1 MSRLGAAA
9 LDGNQVDDVELS
21 SGARKQPRQVPRGG
35 GCGRARRIPSR
46 LVCREER
53 VLSARDVSGAQA
65 NPTELCERPPELP
78 AQIGAQL
85 LTGGKRFLLSLEAGE
100 VADRIPGSRFEMIT
114 GAGASHVV
122 PIERPDDFN
131 RLVTRFL
138 AASAAT
144 GVSASPVTPVIVG
157 AQERR

>member
-1 MSRLGAAA
+1 
-9 LDGNQVDDVELS
+9 
-21 SGARKQPRQVPRGG
+21 
-35 GCGRARRIPSR
+35 
-46 LVCREER
+46 
-53 VLSARDVSGAQA
+53 
-65 NPTELCERPPELP
+65 
-78 AQIGAQL
+78 
-85 LTGGKRFLLSLEAGE
+85 
-100 VADRIPGSRFEMIT
+100 MIT